1 MYIPKDPYLWDFWL
15 LRKQE
20 NYHLFYLQ
28 APRGLS
34 DPEMRHGL
42 ATVGYAV
49 SRVIARD
56 GAFYMLYTGT
66 NRAEEGRVQR
76 IGLATL
82 SDLLRWKKH
91 PANPLIEAVP
101 RWYEDEKASPFSERA
116 WRDPYVMH
124 YEPENV
130 FYTFITARTKQ
141 GPVVDRGCIALARSS
156 DLVDWEVFPPVQ
168 LPQTFM
174 QLEVPQC
181 VVHQGMCYLLFSVN
195 RAWYTSGPAT
205 QASAPPLRE
214 LTIWSPAVFS
224 VPTAEHGFRLGTRL
238 VLTTGPS

>member
-1 MYIPKDPYLWDFWL
+1 M
-15 LRKQE
+15 
-20 NYHLFYLQ
+20 
-28 APRGLS
+28 
-34 DPEMRHGL
+34 
-42 ATVGYAV
+42 
-49 SRVIARD
+49 
-56 GAFYMLYTGT
+56 
-66 NRAEEGRVQR
+66 EE
-76 IGLATL
+76 T
-82 SDLLRWKKH
+82 SCKS
-91 PANPLIEAVP
+91 LIEAVP

-130 FYTFITARTKQ
+130 FYAFITARTKQ

-181 VVHQGMCYLLFSVN
+181 VVHQGMCCLLFSVN

-205 QASAPPLRE
+205 QASAPRYGNLLYGLPQSFRSLRPSTSFVWGRDWFS
-214 LTIWSPAVFS
+214 LRGQADPSSRWWLGHSKLAWPGQNRRVYRGLSDPKAVCLLPNGAIE
-224 VPTAEHGFRLGTRL
+224 VA
-238 VLTTGPS
+238 